1 MLTTVVC
8 GPWWRSGGGT
18 GRKLAFNLSSQDS
31 GSQEFARQFPFF
43 LRLLHL
49 AEVIILILSIFKALV
64 VRNLLASSRSF
75 FIEILRIQ
83 VLRSSSWPST
93 VALTKGKYFQ
103 DNILFEIMLFL
114 PTSTLPFAKLALLY
128 VAVTAG
134 MLTILASPLPQA
146 SDTEEAQGLACYLV
160 VVQQNT
166 YGHRVHV
173 GITKQILIGVKY
185 ENTIGHASLTDSIAP
200 GHLANFD
207 VVGKPSF
214 IDPDSLRDERVIWI
228 PIGRALIEEDK
239 VKPIAKEVM
248 DKTKAK
254 SFVGE
259 GNDFLYSLDFIM
271 NFEEMLP
278 RKTKLDHGE
287 IKKQLFEYCNSVVHD
302 LCMNQLRQEKK
313 DAVIERVAQIE
324 RAFLF

>member
-185 ENTIGHASLTDSIAP
+185 KNTIGH
-200 GHLANFD
+200 ANFD

-278 RKTKLDHGE
+278 KKTELDHGE
-287 IKKQLFEYCNSVVHD
+287 IKKQLFIYRNSVVHD

>member
-1 MLTTVVC
+1 MVEVR
-8 GPWWRSGGGT
+8 W
-18 GRKLAFNLSSQDS
+18 RKLAFNLSSQDS

-49 AEVIILILSIFKALV
+49 AELSIFKALV

-75 FIEILRIQ
+75 FIEILWIQ

-146 SDTEEAQGLACYLV
+146 SDTKEAQGLACYLV

-166 YGHRVHV
+166 YGHFRH
-173 GITKQILIGVKY
+173 
-185 ENTIGHASLTDSIAP
+185 P
-200 GHLANFD
+200 
-207 VVGKPSF
+207 
-214 IDPDSLRDERVIWI
+214 
-228 PIGRALIEEDK
+228 
-239 VKPIAKEVM
+239 
-248 DKTKAK
+248 
-254 SFVGE
+254 
-259 GNDFLYSLDFIM
+259 
-271 NFEEMLP
+271 
-278 RKTKLDHGE
+278 
-287 IKKQLFEYCNSVVHD
+287 
-302 LCMNQLRQEKK
+302 
-313 DAVIERVAQIE
+313 
-324 RAFLF
+324 